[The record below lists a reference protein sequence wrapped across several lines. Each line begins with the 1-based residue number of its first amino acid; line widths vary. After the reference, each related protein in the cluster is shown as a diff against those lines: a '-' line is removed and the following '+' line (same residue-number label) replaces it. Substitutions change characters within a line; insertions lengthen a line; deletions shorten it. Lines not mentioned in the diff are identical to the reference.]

1 MEKKAEMSGEPW
13 KGVRSGGKWESD
25 GCEQWK
31 KWEWWR
37 MVGRVERWE
46 IAGMGEQ
53 WKEWRMVERVGVQ
66 VDGGL
71 GMEWRMDREGE
82 IRERRWRKVK
92 GVGNGGEGWK

>member
-1 MEKKAEMSGEPW
+1 MEKRLRRVEKKVEMSGEPW
-13 KGVRSGGKWESD
+13 KGVGSGGKWESD

-53 WKEWRMVERVGVQ
+53 WKEWRMVERV
-66 VDGGL
+66 
-71 GMEWRMDREGE
+71 E
-82 IRERRWRKVK
+82 
-92 GVGNGGEGWK
+92 NGGWWVGDGVEDG